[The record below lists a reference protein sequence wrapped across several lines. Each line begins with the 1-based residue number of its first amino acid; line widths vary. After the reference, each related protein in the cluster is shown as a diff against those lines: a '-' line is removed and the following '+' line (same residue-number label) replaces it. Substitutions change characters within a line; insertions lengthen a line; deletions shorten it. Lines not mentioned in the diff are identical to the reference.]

1 MTRRYVASLAL
12 LAAVALVAAPGTL
25 PAEPA
30 TKPPARK
37 LLYPAEARDVPPALK
52 AHVECLLAADT
63 KPVGPAAAKSE
74 GVYVRILSRQYAIAD
89 GKLKPG
95 GWLGSRPF
103 VFLTVPEVA
112 YGRDLLGVLAAIG
125 YDLEDILDIEKGVEK
140 VAVVFKFPEKVKAF
154 DAKDGALPE
163 DWPERVYPTTWTNLL
178 GLVDRMAADKGRW
191 VSTPREGDGFVTEG
205 FVPTK
210 LQLRSEKE
218 LSFLLGFPDEGKK
231 RVTTTDYAAL
241 REVGGSDWAYRQLI
255 ERLLGASE
263 HFRGDGKTKLTLAG
277 RRKPRAGF
285 PEFLGPNTELKDLP
299 AVAVVSLGT
308 LRIEE

>member
-1 MTRRYVASLAL
+1 MTRRHFTL
-12 LAAVALVAAPGTL
+12 LAVLAALVAPGTL

-30 TKPPARK
+30 KKAPARK
-37 LLYPAEARDVPPALK
+37 LLYPAEARDVPLALK
-52 AHVECLLAADT
+52 THVHRLLSADQV
-63 KPVGPAAAKSE
+63 PIEPATAKAE
-74 GVYVRILSRQYAIAD
+74 GVYVRILSRPYAIED

-140 VAVVFKFPEKVKAF
+140 VAVVFKFPDAVTPF
-154 DAKDGALPE
+154 DAKDGVLP
-163 DWPERVYPTTWTNLL
+163 DAWPERVYPTTWPNLL
-178 GLVDRMAADKGRW
+178 SLVDRMAADKDRW
-191 VSTPREGDGFVTEG
+191 VVTRPAGDG

-263 HFRGDGKTKLTLAG
+263 HFRGDGRTKLTLAG